1 MTNRSIGIFSLIIG
15 LLSISLHPHQLVAQT
30 PPEKVGSS
38 STTYEDDR
46 IKVVVQS
53 CNRKLQDVICQAVL
67 TSKSS
72 DRTVDLNGNNIKL
85 VDFEGNEYYPSSLRL
100 ANRISEDN
108 LIRTELVENVPFKA
122 SLVFAKIPATVTKI
136 ALLQIPLSGGI
147 TTVAKFRNLTAVD
160 PNPPTDRTPKILN
173 PEVSSNNSL
182 ICPDQ
187 TKILY
192 RAVSKSYLMY
202 ICGAKNPT
210 HYVGIAKDGT
220 QGITLR
226 LRSFDRTR
234 FSADN
239 GENSYT
245 IATDRLIIKKDGN
258 VIQEKIEVLQPLA
271 GKVTVEDS
279 TPKINPKKSTAPTS
293 TDTIPR
299 KKSTT
304 TTSTSTDTIPR
315 KKSTTTT
322 STSTDTIPRKKSTTT
337 TSTSTDT
344 IPRKKSTTTSTST
357 DTIPKK
363 KSTTTSTSTD
373 TIPKKKSTTSTST
386 DITPQRSL
394 TGESKSK
401 TKLRTADSE

>member
-30 PPEKVGSS
+30 PPEKVVSS

-67 TSKSS
+67 TSKNS

-160 PNPPTDRTPKILN
+160 PNPPTTDRTPKILN

-304 TTSTSTDTIPR
+304 TTSTSTDTIPK
-315 KKSTTTT
+315 KKS
-322 STSTDTIPRKKSTTT
+322 T

-373 TIPKKKSTTSTST
+373 TIPRKKSTTSTST

>member
-15 LLSISLHPHQLVAQT
+15 LVSISLPPHQLMAQT
-30 PPEKVGSS
+30 PPEKLGSS

-53 CNRKLQDVICQAVL
+53 CNRKLQDLICQAVL

-160 PNPPTDRTPKILN
+160 PNPSTDRTPKILN

-182 ICPDQ
+182 ICPDR

-226 LRSFDRTR
+226 LRSYDRTR

-279 TPKINPKKSTAPTS
+279 TPKINPKKSTAPTT

-299 KKSTT
+299 KKS

-315 KKSTTTT
+315 KKS
-322 STSTDTIPRKKSTTT
+322 TT

-357 DTIPKK
+357 DTIPRK

-373 TIPKKKSTTSTST
+373 TIPRKKSTTTSTST
-386 DITPQRSL
+386 DITPQQSL

>member
-1 MTNRSIGIFSLIIG
+1 MTNRSIGILSLIIG
-15 LLSISLHPHQLVAQT
+15 LVSISLSPHQLMAQT

-53 CNRKLQDVICQAVL
+53 CNRKLQDLICQAVL

-160 PNPPTDRTPKILN
+160 PNPSTDRTPKILN

-182 ICPDQ
+182 ICPDR

-279 TPKINPKKSTAPTS
+279 TPKINPKQSTAPTS

-299 KKSTT
+299 KKS
-304 TTSTSTDTIPR
+304 
-315 KKSTTTT
+315 
-322 STSTDTIPRKKSTTT
+322 TT

-357 DTIPKK
+357 DTIPRK

-373 TIPKKKSTTSTST
+373 TIPRKKSTTTSTST

>member
-1 MTNRSIGIFSLIIG
+1 MTNRAIGIFSLIG
-15 LLSISLHPHQLVAQT
+15 FLSISLHPHQLAAQT
-30 PPEKVGSS
+30 PSEKVGNI

-53 CNRKLQDVICQAVL
+53 CNRKLQDLICQAVL
-67 TSKSS
+67 TSKNS

-122 SLVFAKIPATVTKI
+122 SLVFTKIPATVTKI

-147 TTVAKFRNLTAVD
+147 TTVAKFRNLTAID
-160 PNPPTDRTPKILN
+160 PNSPIVKPSRIIS

-182 ICPDQ
+182 ICPER

-192 RAVSKSYLMY
+192 RAVSKSYLVY
-202 ICGAKNPT
+202 ICGIKNPT

-226 LRSFDRTR
+226 LRSYDRTR

-293 TDTIPR
+293 TDTIPK
-299 KKSTT
+299 KKSTAP
-304 TTSTSTDTIPR
+304 TSTNTIPK
-315 KKSTTTT
+315 KKS
-322 STSTDTIPRKKSTTT
+322 
-337 TSTSTDT
+337 
-344 IPRKKSTTTSTST
+344 TTSTST

-363 KSTTTSTSTD
+363 KSTTPTSTD

-386 DITPQRSL
+386 DTIPQRSL
-394 TGESKSK
+394 TGQSKSK
-401 TKLRTADSE
+401 TKLRTVESE

>member
-15 LLSISLHPHQLVAQT
+15 LVSISLPPHQLMAQT

-53 CNRKLQDVICQAVL
+53 CNRKLQDLICQAVL

-160 PNPPTDRTPKILN
+160 PNPSTDRTPKILN

-182 ICPDQ
+182 ICPDR

-226 LRSFDRTR
+226 LRSYDRTR

-279 TPKINPKKSTAPTS
+279 TPKINPKQSTAPTS

-299 KKSTT
+299 KKS
-304 TTSTSTDTIPR
+304 
-315 KKSTTTT
+315 
-322 STSTDTIPRKKSTTT
+322 TT

-357 DTIPKK
+357 DIIPRK

-373 TIPKKKSTTSTST
+373 TMPRKKSTTTSTST
-386 DITPQRSL
+386 DTTPQRSL